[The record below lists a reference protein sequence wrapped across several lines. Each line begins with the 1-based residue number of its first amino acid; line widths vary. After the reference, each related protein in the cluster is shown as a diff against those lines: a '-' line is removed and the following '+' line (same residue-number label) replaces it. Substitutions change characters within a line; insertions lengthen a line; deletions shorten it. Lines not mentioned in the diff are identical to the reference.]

1 MNKRIKALKQNIEL
15 LQIALRE
22 AQEVKRDADEK
33 VREAGLALSAARARL
48 VKAKEAID
56 RKLPQCKMVQVQSW
70 RPDRM
75 VEACIVGVTKG
86 GKLRVRPILGDHV
99 ALFSWRV
106 TAGRYEASSRDFR
119 GYLIDV
125 PAESAR

>member
-1 MNKRIKALKQNIEL
+1 MSEIEEIESR
-15 LQIALRE
+15 LQFAIATLRE

-125 PAESAR
+125 PAEYAQ

>member
-1 MNKRIKALKQNIEL
+1 MSEIRAIKQKIER

-22 AQEVKRDADEK
+22 AQELKRKADEK
-33 VREAGLALSAARARL
+33 VRAADLALTSARAKIVRT
-48 VKAKEAID
+48 KEAMD

-125 PAESAR
+125 PAEYAQ

>member
-1 MNKRIKALKQNIEL
+1 MSEIRAIKQKIER

-22 AQEVKRDADEK
+22 AQQLQKKKKKK
-33 VREAGLALSAARARL
+33 VRAADLALTSARAKIVRT
-48 VKAKEAID
+48 KEAMD

-125 PAESAR
+125 PAEYAQ

>member
-1 MNKRIKALKQNIEL
+1 MSEIRAIKQKIER

-22 AQEVKRDADEK
+22 AQELKRQADEK
-33 VREAGLALSAARARL
+33 VRAADLALTSARAKIVRT
-48 VKAKEAID
+48 KEAMD

-86 GKLRVRPILGDHV
+86 GKLRVRPILGEHIV
-99 ALFSWRV
+99 LFSWR
-106 TAGRYEASSRDFR
+106 AIPGQYEASSRDFR

-125 PAESAR
+125 PAEYAR